1 MRSVAGADKLV
12 QFSICARRE
21 SLLVQSGIHAEV
33 MTHVQAPT
41 APPTARMFSPSS
53 ALISDDLKPIWAEHN
68 DRWWAE
74 PVCALHG
81 TLNPLA
87 LKWSER

>member
-1 MRSVAGADKLV
+1 
-12 QFSICARRE
+12 
-21 SLLVQSGIHAEV
+21 
-33 MTHVQAPT
+33 
-41 APPTARMFSPSS
+41 MFSPSS

-87 LKWSER
+87 LSGRSDEILFSQISATQLKMK